1 MNEIACQVDRAS
13 LYPAIRVF
21 TFTLLHEKPIGIG
34 RVKMVKQTFD
44 SLEELNKAAP
54 DHLKLTRDRVKVIS
68 GDDAYLS
75 EL

>member
-1 MNEIACQVDRAS
+1 MNEIAFQVNMAS
-13 LYPAIRVF
+13 LYPATRVF

-34 RVKMVKQTFD
+34 RVKMVKQTFS

-54 DHLKLTRDRVKVIS
+54 NHLKLTPNRVHVIS
-68 GDDAYLS
+68 GDDAYLR